1 MWFHRESHFWALDQT
16 CSFPLVSFD
25 LQVEQVH
32 FVLSIL
38 AMVVIHASSKVWE
51 HLGYLFPSHFLT
63 DDWYRDWVKLNILH
77 SYCSWVLNWS
87 LFLLFPFSL
96 FSFYLFIYLMSSFFL
111 TNNLLC
117 SSFSVN
123 LRPIFKH
130 YLLLLSYISFS
141 VILSKCYLFLY

>member
-1 MWFHRESHFWALDQT
+1 MWFHRESHFGALDQT
-16 CSFPLVSFD
+16 CSFPLVNFD

-77 SYCSWVLNWS
+77 SYCSWVFNWS
-87 LFLLFPFSL
+87 LLLLFLFSL
-96 FSFYLFIYLMSSFFL
+96 SDFLKFIFCPLFFL

-117 SSFSVN
+117 SSFSAN

-130 YLLLLSYISFS
+130 YLLLLS
-141 VILSKCYLFLY
+141 

>member
-1 MWFHRESHFWALDQT
+1 MWFHRESHFGALEQT
-16 CSFPLVSFD
+16 CSFPLVNFD
-25 LQVEQVH
+25 LQVEQVY

-51 HLGYLFPSHFLT
+51 HLGYFFPSHFLT

-87 LFLLFPFSL
+87 LLLLFLLFRYF
-96 FSFYLFIYLMSSFFL
+96 LFIYLFNVLFFL

-130 YLLLLSYISFS
+130 YLLLLS
-141 VILSKCYLFLY
+141 

>member
-1 MWFHRESHFWALDQT
+1 MWFHRESHFGALDQT
-16 CSFPLVSFD
+16 CSFPLVNFD

-87 LFLLFPFSL
+87 LLLLFL
-96 FSFYLFIYLMSSFFL
+96 FRYFIFIYLFIYLFNVLFFF

-130 YLLLLSYISFS
+130 YLLLLS
-141 VILSKCYLFLY
+141 